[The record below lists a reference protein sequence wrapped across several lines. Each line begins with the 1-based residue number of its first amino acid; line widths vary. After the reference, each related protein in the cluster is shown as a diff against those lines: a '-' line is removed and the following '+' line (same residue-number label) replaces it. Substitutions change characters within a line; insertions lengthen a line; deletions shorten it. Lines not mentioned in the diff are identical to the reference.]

1 MKHNI
6 SIAIDGPAASGKS
19 TTAREVARRL
29 GYIYIDTGAMYRA
42 ITRAALDAGV
52 DMNDADAL
60 ERVARSSK
68 ITLEIKEGQQHT
80 FLNGRDVS
88 GEIRTPEIDR
98 NITPVATHP
107 GVRRIMVE
115 QQRQLAQ
122 NGGVVMDGRD
132 IGTVVFPDAELKIY
146 MEASAEERARR
157 RWRELRS
164 KGVEIDFQQVYREIL
179 TRDKSDCTRD
189 HGPLRKAPDA
199 IMLDTTHLTIPE
211 QVEKIYRLAI
221 RKIREQDP

>member
-132 IGTVVFPDAELKIY
+132 IGTVVLPGAELKIF
-146 MEASAEERARR
+146 MEASIEARARR
-157 RWRELRS
+157 RLKEQTNGDS
-164 KGVEIDFQQVYREIL
+164 SL
-179 TRDKSDCTRD
+179 TLESIKADLARRD
-189 HGPLRKAPDA
+189 HADSTRADGPLKKAPDA
-199 IMLDTTHLTIPE
+199 IVIDTSHMSIEE
-211 QVEKIYRLAI
+211 QVEKIVQLA
-221 RKIREQDP
+221 RERQQ

>member
-132 IGTVVFPDAELKIY
+132 IGTVVLPEAELKIF
-146 MEASAEERARR
+146 MEASIEARARR
-157 RWRELRS
+157 RLKEQANGDPSITLENIKADLAR
-164 KGVEIDFQQVYREIL
+164 
-179 TRDKSDCTRD
+179 RD
-189 HGPLRKAPDA
+189 HADSTRADGPLKKAPDA
-199 IMLDTTHLTIPE
+199 VVIDTSNMSIEE
-211 QVEKIYRLAI
+211 QVETIVQLA
-221 RKIREQDP
+221 RERQQ

>member
-132 IGTVVFPDAELKIY
+132 IGTVVLPGAELKIF
-146 MEASAEERARR
+146 MEASIEARARR
-157 RWRELRS
+157 RLKEQTNGDS
-164 KGVEIDFQQVYREIL
+164 SL
-179 TRDKSDCTRD
+179 TLESIKADLARRD
-189 HGPLRKAPDA
+189 HADSTRADGPLKKAPDA
-199 IMLDTTHLTIPE
+199 IVIDTSHMSIEE
-211 QVEKIYRLAI
+211 QVAKIVQLA
-221 RKIREQDP
+221 RERQQ

>member
-60 ERVARSSK
+60 EQVARSSK

-132 IGTVVFPDAELKIY
+132 IGTVVLPEAELKIF
-146 MEASAEERARR
+146 MEASIEARARR
-157 RWRELRS
+157 RLKEQANGDPSITLENIKADLAR
-164 KGVEIDFQQVYREIL
+164 
-179 TRDKSDCTRD
+179 RD
-189 HGPLRKAPDA
+189 HADSTRADGPLKKAPDA
-199 IMLDTTHLTIPE
+199 VVIDTSNMSIEE
-211 QVEKIYRLAI
+211 QVETIVQLA
-221 RKIREQDP
+221 RERQQ

>member
-132 IGTVVFPDAELKIY
+132 IGTVVLPGAELKIF
-146 MEASAEERARR
+146 MEASIEARARR
-157 RWRELRS
+157 RLKEQTNGDNS
-164 KGVEIDFQQVYREIL
+164 L
-179 TRDKSDCTRD
+179 TLESIKADLARRD
-189 HGPLRKAPDA
+189 HADSTRADGPLKKAPDA
-199 IMLDTTHLTIPE
+199 IVIDTSHMSIEE
-211 QVEKIYRLAI
+211 QVEKIVQLA
-221 RKIREQDP
+221 RERQQ

>member
-132 IGTVVFPDAELKIY
+132 IGTVVLPGAELKIF
-146 MEASAEERARR
+146 MEASIEARARR
-157 RWRELRS
+157 RLKEQTNGDS
-164 KGVEIDFQQVYREIL
+164 SL
-179 TRDKSDCTRD
+179 TLESIKADLARRD
-189 HGPLRKAPDA
+189 HADSTRADGPLKKAQDA
-199 IMLDTTHLTIPE
+199 IVIDTSHMSIEE
-211 QVEKIYRLAI
+211 QVEKIVQLA
-221 RKIREQDP
+221 RERQQ